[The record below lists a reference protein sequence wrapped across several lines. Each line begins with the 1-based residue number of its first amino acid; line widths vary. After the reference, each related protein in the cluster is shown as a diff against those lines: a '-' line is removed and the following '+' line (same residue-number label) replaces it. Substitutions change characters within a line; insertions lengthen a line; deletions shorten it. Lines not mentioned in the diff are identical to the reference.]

1 MHPTEQQLHQEA
13 VHKIFALTERDAPQP
28 QDEADQNGSFVNGLN
43 NFLLACISKCDWSKG
58 SLLGTA

>member
-28 QDEADQNGSFVNGLN
+28 QDEAGENGSFVNGLN
-43 NFLLACISKCDWSKG
+43 NFLLIFQNVTGLKAVLKV
-58 SLLGTA
+58 TA

>member
-28 QDEADQNGSFVNGLN
+28 QDEAGENGSFVNGLN
-43 NFLLACISKCDWSKG
+43 NFLLFCLYFKM
-58 SLLGTA
+58 